1 MEEKI
6 SMSIEEAFNIA
17 FPSDFGTCDGTIFSL
32 PTFPPEYK
40 RIDFTYGA
48 SKFVIFLNDDVVAK
62 IPFDGEIYYLEDTDD
77 YSLEP
82 FSIDDY
88 CELELEVYKD
98 AVKCGID
105 VFFAK
110 IEKVGFSKIGHR
122 PIYIAERVTTRS
134 CDDNDTHIHPSKD
147 SIKRAKKAVNNC
159 YLPED
164 WLAEA
169 YEYYGVELTDKL
181 IDFLKEKDIRD
192 LHDDNIGYRKDKSP
206 VILDYSDF
214 LDDY

>member
-6 SMSIEEAFNIA
+6 NMSVEEVFDIA
-17 FPSDFGTCDGTIFSL
+17 FPSDFGNCDGTIFSL
-32 PTFPPEYK
+32 PTFPQGYE
-40 RIDFTYGA
+40 RIGYTFGA

-62 IPFDGEIYYLEDTDD
+62 IPFDGEIYEWEDDEKD
-77 YSLEP
+77 YYLEP

-98 AVKCGID
+98 AVKRGID

-110 IEKVGFSKIGHR
+110 IERVGFSKIGHR
-122 PIYIAERVTTRS
+122 PIYIAERVIPRTY
-134 CDDNDTHIHPSKD
+134 DHDTDVHPSKD
-147 SIKRAKKAVNNC
+147 SIERAKKAVDDC
-159 YLPED
+159 YLPEN

-169 YEYYGVELTDKL
+169 YEYYGAELTDKL

-192 LHDDNIGYRKDKSP
+192 LHNDNIGYRKDNSP

-214 LDDY
+214 LE